1 MDGIEHAHPRT
12 GASGSRTADI
22 AAIEGLAA
30 AIRALVLERTL
41 AAGGGYLSQAC
52 SSADLLATL
61 YGSVLQFA
69 PLSGALMPEP
79 FRDVPGRPDANP
91 PGDRFH
97 GEQRA
102 DTDRFLVSPAHYA
115 LSIYAALAAVGR
127 LAPEAFATF
136 NADGS
141 TLEMIGAEHSPG
153 FALTTGSMGQAISQ
167 AAGISLGRRLRGEGG
182 AEWVMMGDGEL
193 QEGQVWEAI
202 QFAAFHRLDRLR
214 SIVDVNHQQV
224 DGRTEDVIDNRELA
238 AKFASFGAV
247 VRSVD
252 GHDVGAL
259 LDAAAAPT
267 GGLPLVILAET
278 EPAHGM
284 PALAA
289 RAPKLHYVR
298 IRDDEERAAM
308 EADLAVLRAR
318 AQEIVR

>member
-1 MDGIEHAHPRT
+1 MATVTE
-12 GASGSRTADI
+12 SGSSDVAEVQR
-22 AAIEGLAA
+22 LAA
-30 AIRALVLERTL
+30 GIRALVLERTL

-52 SSADLLATL
+52 SSADLFATL
-61 YGSVLQFA
+61 YGSVLELA
-69 PLSGALMPEP
+69 PLPTALRPDP

-97 GEQRA
+97 GEPGP
-102 DTDRFLVSPAHYA
+102 DTDRLLVSPAHYA
-115 LSIYAALAAVGR
+115 LTVYAALVAVGR
-127 LAPEAFATF
+127 LSPEALATF

-153 FALTTGSMGQAISQ
+153 FALTTGSMGQALSQ
-167 AAGISLGRRLRGEGG
+167 AAGISLARRLRGDAGT
-182 AEWVMMGDGEL
+182 EWVMMGDGEL
-193 QEGQVWEAI
+193 QEGQVWEAV

-247 VRSVD
+247 VRTVD
-252 GHDVGAL
+252 GHDVAAL
-259 LDAAAAPT
+259 QEAAATST

-284 PALAA
+284 PALKA

-298 IRDDEERAAM
+298 IRDDEERAAL
-308 EADLAVLRAR
+308 EADLEVLRAR
-318 AQEIVR
+318 VKESTR

>member
-1 MDGIEHAHPRT
+1 MAT
-12 GASGSRTADI
+12 DI
-22 AAIEGLAA
+22 DSTTIAEVERLAA
-30 AIRALVLERTL
+30 SIRALVLERTL

-61 YGSVLQFA
+61 YGAVLKLA
-69 PLSGALMPEP
+69 PLEAPLLPDP

-91 PGDRFH
+91 SGERFH
-97 GEQRA
+97 GA
-102 DTDRFLVSPAHYA
+102 HGPDTDRFLVSPAHYA

-153 FALTTGSMGQAISQ
+153 FALTTGSMGQATSQ
-167 AAGISLGRRLRGEGG
+167 AAGIALGRRLRGEAGS
-182 AEWVMMGDGEL
+182 EWVMLGDGEL
-193 QEGQVWEAI
+193 QEGQVWEAV
-202 QFAAFHRLDRLR
+202 QFAAFHRLDRLK

-247 VRSVD
+247 VRTVD
-252 GHDVGAL
+252 GHDIAAL
-259 LDAAAAPT
+259 LAAATEPT
-267 GGLPLVILAET
+267 DGLPLVILAET
-278 EPAHGM
+278 EPAHDM

-298 IRDDEERAAM
+298 IRDDEERAAL
-308 EADLAVLRAR
+308 EVDLAALRAR
-318 AQEIVR
+318 AQESNR